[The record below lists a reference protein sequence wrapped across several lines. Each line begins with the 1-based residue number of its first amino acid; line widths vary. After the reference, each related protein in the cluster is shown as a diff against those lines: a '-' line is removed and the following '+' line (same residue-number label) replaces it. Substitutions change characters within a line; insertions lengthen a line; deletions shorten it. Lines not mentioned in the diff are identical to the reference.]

1 MPQALMRAGAVAV
14 FVSIAA
20 LAVPRAQGTID
31 DFFRDFSA
39 EWIRGNPNQATATRY
54 FTGPEQDRLERELT
68 PVSSE
73 WRRARIAL
81 ARRGLAVLDTFDR
94 ARLTDSQRVSADVMR
109 WQLNVVV
116 DGAPYEDYAFPL
128 EQFAGVNVDVVNALT
143 VGHPLLTEKDA
154 QNYLARLGQVSDR
167 MEEALVVADRLVGNG
182 LFPPR
187 FIVRATLFQMQQF
200 VASAPAGN
208 PFVTAFAARLATVKA
223 IPDARREALRTEA
236 ERIVG
241 LEVYPAW
248 KKAIALLEPL
258 VERATDDAGLWRF
271 KAGEVAYAYHL
282 RRFTTTRLTPDEIHE
297 IGLGEVARIEREMDA
312 LLRRLGRTNGSVKDR
327 VEQLKKDLAY
337 PNTEEGRTLIMTD
350 VERFMR
356 DAEARAASQFD
367 RRPKAPVVAQ
377 PYPRFREANAAASYN
392 APARDGSRPG
402 TFQIPLRPE
411 QMTRFALRT
420 LVYHETVPG
429 HHFQLALELENE
441 ASPQFRQVRAFGAI
455 SALSEGWALYA
466 ERLAAESRWYEDD
479 PEGLLG
485 QLDDALFRARRLVVD
500 TGIHAKRWTR
510 QQAIDYGIEPSEV
523 ERYVVNPGQACSY
536 MIGQLKIVELREKAR
551 KALGD
556 RFSLKEFHSVVL
568 GTGTAPLDVL
578 EQQVDSYI
586 RSATARR

>member
-20 LAVPRAQGTID
+20 LALPRAQGTVD

-94 ARLTDSQRVSADVMR
+94 ARLTDSHRVSADVMR

-116 DGAPYEDYAFPL
+116 DGAPYEDYSFPL

-167 MEEALVVADRLVGNG
+167 MEEAIVVADRLVGNG

-187 FIVRATLFQMQQF
+187 FIVRATLSQMQQF

-208 PFVTAFAARLATVKA
+208 PFVTAFAARLATVKD

-258 VERATDDAGLWRF
+258 VSRATDDAGLWRF
-271 KAGEVAYAYHL
+271 KAERWRMRTTSGGL
-282 RRFTTTRLTPDEIHE
+282 RR
-297 IGLGEVARIEREMDA
+297 
-312 LLRRLGRTNGSVKDR
+312 
-327 VEQLKKDLAY
+327 
-337 PNTEEGRTLIMTD
+337 
-350 VERFMR
+350 
-356 DAEARAASQFD
+356 
-367 RRPKAPVVAQ
+367 
-377 PYPRFREANAAASYN
+377 
-392 APARDGSRPG
+392 PG
-402 TFQIPLRPE
+402 
-411 QMTRFALRT
+411 
-420 LVYHETVPG
+420 
-429 HHFQLALELENE
+429 
-441 ASPQFRQVRAFGAI
+441 
-455 SALSEGWALYA
+455 
-466 ERLAAESRWYEDD
+466 
-479 PEGLLG
+479 
-485 QLDDALFRARRLVVD
+485 
-500 TGIHAKRWTR
+500 
-510 QQAIDYGIEPSEV
+510 
-523 ERYVVNPGQACSY
+523 
-536 MIGQLKIVELREKAR
+536 
-551 KALGD
+551 
-556 RFSLKEFHSVVL
+556 
-568 GTGTAPLDVL
+568 
-578 EQQVDSYI
+578 
-586 RSATARR
+586 